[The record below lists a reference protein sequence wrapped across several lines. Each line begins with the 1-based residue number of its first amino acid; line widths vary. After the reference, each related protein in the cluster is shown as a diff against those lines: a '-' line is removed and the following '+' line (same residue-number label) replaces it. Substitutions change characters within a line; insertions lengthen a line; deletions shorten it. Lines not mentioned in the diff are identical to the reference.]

1 MYFSLYNEK
10 LYNINHDGEVEIY
23 DIESDIWSKGTQA
36 ANLYIPIR
44 PLMYNDKIY
53 ILVGSLRGGGEAYC
67 VYDIESDTW
76 SSIAPFPLEDKSLGY
91 FAADDNK
98 IFVMD
103 YMTHPPDGDSY
114 IVNALYIYNIETDTW
129 SKGSSMLTERFNF
142 TPIIYNHKIYIA
154 GGVNGTYKN
163 YVSTLDVYDI
173 ATDTWTSLGDMID
186 VRNNYSAVLYKD
198 DIYYIGGCLYNAA
211 STPCDKVSKYNITSN
226 TWENVSNLLDKRYMF
241 GATVYNGKIYVTGG
255 YNGIDIESFNKME
268 IYTIE
273 DLTDI
278 EYDKLICNVTPLP
291 AITVSYGT
299 TADALDALLPTQARV
314 YFDNG
319 EYDDLQIDTSSWD
332 KSEYKADTPGEYT
345 VYGTIELTN
354 GIINPQNKKA
364 EVTVKVNNP
373 IRPKITEI
381 SPIQITADQS
391 VPLEQEGLEH
401 AFGVLVTVPLP
412 PTVEATLDNGTTSE
426 FNVTWDID
434 SYNPHQTGTQ
444 TISGEVELVDGIE
457 NPQDKKAELE
467 ITVTPTEYEIIEAS
481 PQQISVDV
489 LAGTPKEEILEK
501 IEQKTIDVDVLN
513 AETSEEIYIY
523 TGFTFSDEY
532 AENLAYNPN
541 QLGKQTLIGR
551 FYDNFLDTIEPP
563 YVEVEV
569 NVVSSEIESVTEE
582 HVNASQCMTFS
593 SIEDLP
599 QKVTVNLENG
609 MTAEADVEWNSENY
623 DSSIAG
629 DRIITG
635 RLVNLPSGAIQP
647 EEEKTAVLIVHV
659 QPVDYEITAVTP
671 DEDFFETD
679 KDGNELY
686 AGFTLSELRGKL
698 PVDKVKVQLTSVTE
712 NVNISTEYELDFT
725 LEEENNP
732 DYTPEDEF
740 LDNLYGTLVLPQ
752 NISNPDNLMYE
763 FMVKTNAVEITEIE
777 PVSVMVDYYTD
788 FADINL
794 PDTVYANLSNG
805 QRKAIGVTWNGDGYN
820 PDPAELTEDNPVVFN
835 LSGTLCDIPPYI
847 NHYDTDI
854 PQLTITL
861 VLPRVY
867 KITDISPVRIPETG
881 TRKINL
887 GSSISDI
894 YDLIENHTATVTL
907 ENLKG
912 ITSTQD
918 LTFTLREE
926 DNTHYD
932 AMSEEEVE
940 LTAYINLPEG
950 IENPDNKQ
958 LVISVKPTKY
968 TIRTTVAS
976 RVNGIAK
983 GTPFAEI
990 AMPEK
995 VTVNY
1000 TDTDTKQGEVPV
1012 ASWDGSKYDV
1022 NKIGN
1027 QAIKGTF
1034 PDPLPVYV
1042 TNPNNRTPS
1051 AIVNVVDLTTTIL
1064 SARQITE
1071 KTPFSAIKKSIRKA
1085 VTQTDEIDGYIER
1098 KYEVELL
1105 HKDGS
1110 ITTEIISIF
1119 DEVEEN

>member
-1 MYFSLYNEK
+1 M
-10 LYNINHDGEVEIY
+10 
-23 DIESDIWSKGTQA
+23 
-36 ANLYIPIR
+36 
-44 PLMYNDKIY
+44 
-53 ILVGSLRGGGEAYC
+53 
-67 VYDIESDTW
+67 
-76 SSIAPFPLEDKSLGY
+76 
-91 FAADDNK
+91 
-98 IFVMD
+98 
-103 YMTHPPDGDSY
+103 
-114 IVNALYIYNIETDTW
+114 
-129 SKGSSMLTERFNF
+129 
-142 TPIIYNHKIYIA
+142 
-154 GGVNGTYKN
+154 
-163 YVSTLDVYDI
+163 
-173 ATDTWTSLGDMID
+173 
-186 VRNNYSAVLYKD
+186 
-198 DIYYIGGCLYNAA
+198 
-211 STPCDKVSKYNITSN
+211 
-226 TWENVSNLLDKRYMF
+226 
-241 GATVYNGKIYVTGG
+241 
-255 YNGIDIESFNKME
+255 
-268 IYTIE
+268 
-273 DLTDI
+273 
-278 EYDKLICNVTPLP
+278 
-291 AITVSYGT
+291 
-299 TADALDALLPTQARV
+299 
-314 YFDNG
+314 
-319 EYDDLQIDTSSWD
+319 
-332 KSEYKADTPGEYT
+332 
-345 VYGTIELTN
+345 
-354 GIINPQNKKA
+354 
-364 EVTVKVNNP
+364 
-373 IRPKITEI
+373 
-381 SPIQITADQS
+381 
-391 VPLEQEGLEH
+391 
-401 AFGVLVTVPLP
+401 
-412 PTVEATLDNGTTSE
+412 
-426 FNVTWDID
+426 
-434 SYNPHQTGTQ
+434 
-444 TISGEVELVDGIE
+444 
-457 NPQDKKAELE
+457 
-467 ITVTPTEYEIIEAS
+467 
-481 PQQISVDV
+481 
-489 LAGTPKEEILEK
+489 
-501 IEQKTIDVDVLN
+501 
-513 AETSEEIYIY
+513 
-523 TGFTFSDEY
+523 
-532 AENLAYNPN
+532 
-541 QLGKQTLIGR
+541 
-551 FYDNFLDTIEPP
+551 
-563 YVEVEV
+563 
-569 NVVSSEIESVTEE
+569 
-582 HVNASQCMTFS
+582 
-593 SIEDLP
+593 
-599 QKVTVNLENG
+599 
-609 MTAEADVEWNSENY
+609 
-623 DSSIAG
+623 
-629 DRIITG
+629 
-635 RLVNLPSGAIQP
+635 
-647 EEEKTAVLIVHV
+647 
-659 QPVDYEITAVTP
+659 
-671 DEDFFETD
+671 
-679 KDGNELY
+679 
-686 AGFTLSELRGKL
+686 
-698 PVDKVKVQLTSVTE
+698 TSVTE